1 LSAAARSRAGN
12 LDVLGV
18 DLAVVVIPKL
28 LLLAQLALGDSE
40 DLPEGQADFVVAS
53 AAVLMVDVVEA
64 DTEVAFRIGQAT
76 AVVEEVLAIKAEE
89 ASHPEADMA
98 AIEAGVAGVAGVVE
112 VEIAVG
118 MAATRLQ
125 MHLLA
130 LEVDVVVVCPHQVG
144 MDVAVTADQAPQI
157 GTAQH
162 QPDLPRHLEVGM
174 IHVAHMMTDPAAV
187 IVAAAA
193 ADMVTVVATLVR
205 AAAATWSR

>member
-1 LSAAARSRAGN
+1 LSAAARSRAGS

-28 LLLAQLALGDSE
+28 LLLAQLALEDSE

-64 DTEVAFRIGQAT
+64 DTEVAFRIDQAT
-76 AVVEEVLAIKAEE
+76 VVVEEVLAIKAEE
-89 ASHPEADMA
+89 ASHPEVDMA
-98 AIEAGVAGVAGVVE
+98 AIEAGVAGVVE